1 MLKIKVVNV
10 FQATDKEQIKTEVNK
25 KIENIIKNSWK

>member
-10 FQATDKEQIKTEVNK
+10 FQTTDKEQIKTAVNK
-25 KIENIIKNSWK
+25 KIENIIKTTWK